1 VDISIF
7 FEEASNFITEGL
19 KNDCCVFVHC
29 REGKSRSIA
38 MIIAH
43 LMIQKNWTLEK
54 AYQHVTNLLPWK
66 ENINQGFKLHLMNL
80 DLKRQG
86 IDKVSL
92 DFYDRKNRRRTKP
105 INYCEIDK
113 DRQESQKNQKE
124 KQSKKITEDQPML
137 SFESYWKQIAK
148 DEQQTENTQAQ
159 NIQVLTTPDPV
170 QSDTKKDT
178 TLQSDN
184 TTTPQDATKTNS
196 DKSRKRAIFGTM
208 NLEAIENNIE
218 AHERKRKLK
227 RKLSKSTNPDSDS
240 TQTPITAPSAK
251 DNLDQTE
258 YEGMDLDLMETNMEV
273 HRKRLK
279 KRASKKTIHR
289 PQPRPTRT

>member
-1 VDISIF
+1 
-7 FEEASNFITEGL
+7 
-19 KNDCCVFVHC
+19 
-29 REGKSRSIA
+29 
-38 MIIAH
+38 
-43 LMIQKNWTLEK
+43 
-54 AYQHVTNLLPWK
+54 
-66 ENINQGFKLHLMNL
+66 
-80 DLKRQG
+80 
-86 IDKVSL
+86 
-92 DFYDRKNRRRTKP
+92 
-105 INYCEIDK
+105 
-113 DRQESQKNQKE
+113 
-124 KQSKKITEDQPML
+124 ML

-170 QSDTKKDT
+170 QSDTKTDT

-184 TTTPQDATKTNS
+184 TTTPQDATITNS

-258 YEGMDLDLMETNMEV
+258 YEGMDLDIMETNMEV

-279 KRASKKTIHR
+279 KRPSKKQSIS
-289 PQPRPTRT
+289 PNPDQPEEPKVDEQNQNDPDKNPSPKSSPKKPKVDSSNNKSNKTTVKTVSSPKKKRKLTNTPKKPKGTGKTKQPNTNPPNKSHSLKDSIMADHDDPKPLRVIIPNKLKQKTLNSFF